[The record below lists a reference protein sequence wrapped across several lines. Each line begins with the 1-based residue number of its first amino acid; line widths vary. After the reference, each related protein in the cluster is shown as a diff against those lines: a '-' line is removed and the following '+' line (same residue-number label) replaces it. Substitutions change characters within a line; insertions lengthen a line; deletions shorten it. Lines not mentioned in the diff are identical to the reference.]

1 MSDNNELTTV
11 ENGTIVNDNS
21 FNIPQGYVCTLDM
34 TTQEGKVAVAKALN
48 GSSPLKDQMNQVLH
62 LKGIVTTPG
71 TRAVSGNECTNNY
84 LILDDGNVLFSQS
97 DGVTRSLKVIV
108 ALWGAQLADGET
120 VDVKCISQQLNNGN
134 TLKTIIPA

>member
-1 MSDNNELTTV
+1 MEENIMKAQDASIVEDNT
-11 ENGTIVNDNS
+11 

-48 GSSPLKDQMNQVLH
+48 GSNPLKDKMDEVLH

-71 TRAVSGNECTNNY
+71 TRAVSGNDCTNNY
-84 LILDDGNVLFSQS
+84 LILDDGEVLFSQS

-108 ALWGAQLADGET
+108 ALWGAQLAAGDI

-134 TLKTIIPA
+134 TLKTIVPA